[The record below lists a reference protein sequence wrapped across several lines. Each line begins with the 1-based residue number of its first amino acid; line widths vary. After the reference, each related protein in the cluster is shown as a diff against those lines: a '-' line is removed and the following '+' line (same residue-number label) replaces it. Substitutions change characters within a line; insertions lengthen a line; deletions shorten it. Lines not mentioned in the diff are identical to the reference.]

1 MSNDLFSSDPSKTQA
16 SPLVDLVGEGKK
28 FKTVD
33 DLAIGKKEADAFI
46 EQLKQEKA
54 AMRAELEALSKK
66 AEQSVT
72 LQAVLEKLEQAR
84 KPNSDGKT
92 EPPVINQDEL
102 KNMVRG
108 TLEEVTKADA
118 RKTNRTKANE
128 EVLKKFSGDAE
139 KAAQFVASKAASLG
153 LSKEALGDLSE
164 SSPAAFATLL
174 GLTATSTQPGATGSL
189 TSVNS
194 EALNKGSLNRDES
207 FFVELKKT
215 NKKEFWSARNQQ
227 ELFRYAEKHG
237 QEALSKI
244 LNG

>member
-1 MSNDLFSSDPSKTQA
+1 
-16 SPLVDLVGEGKK
+16 
-28 FKTVD
+28 
-33 DLAIGKKEADAFI
+33 
-46 EQLKQEKA
+46 
-54 AMRAELEALSKK
+54 
-66 AEQSVT
+66 
-72 LQAVLEKLEQAR
+72 
-84 KPNSDGKT
+84 
-92 EPPVINQDEL
+92 L